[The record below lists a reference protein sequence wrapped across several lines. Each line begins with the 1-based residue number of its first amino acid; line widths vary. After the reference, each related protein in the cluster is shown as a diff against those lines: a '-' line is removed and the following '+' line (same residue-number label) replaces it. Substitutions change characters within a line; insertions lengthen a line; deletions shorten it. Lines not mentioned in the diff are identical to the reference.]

1 MPCKA
6 EPTSP
11 DDDALNSA
19 PLQNHGQECT
29 EGFYRDQVRGL
40 VELDAGDEAQGVGE
54 VLRMLAQH
62 SAVEESAAGQS
73 PGAAGQSPGVIES
86 ADEEEDAGDNE
97 LDAVAEAHAA
107 TLWTERMGELR
118 RTALAEPLALA
129 PDMLS
134 AAEAAQ
140 FNRDVAAGR
149 VIPEGAREW
158 APWWEATEAAH
169 VAMARALAF
178 PAIQVVPDPTSA
190 DVSAAEALSIATS
203 DYGALKPC
211 DGAAADLSG
220 GRPTT
225 SELPG
230 DDEDALFPPC
240 VLVFPAMRGS
250 ASMRTYLHSPACA
263 SIPPFASLSPS
274 KAPSPALRFM
284 LIDVLMA
291 YARVHRRW
299 LGRELDDGAVA
310 CAELLALSP
319 ALAEDRRYGSVR
331 EALSAALEAA
341 QAPRFRASAG
351 AVKLSDA
358 FFVLRDAIAL
368 LQCRHFVTDAL
379 WGAKMVVTA
388 GLTALRAAAVTSAV
402 PQVSGRRSHTASP
415 LAAVER
421 KLLFYCAWSVAPLDA
436 LALRSLRA
444 DVVAFAA
451 DMSGVW
457 QAPSGVGAAEGIARA
472 AAARG
477 AQARP
482 TAAELVREVS

>member
-1 MPCKA
+1 M
-6 EPTSP
+6 
-11 DDDALNSA
+11 
-19 PLQNHGQECT
+19 QNHGQECT

-54 VLRMLAQH
+54 VLRMVAQH
-62 SAVEESAAGQS
+62 GAVVERAAGQS
-73 PGAAGQSPGVIES
+73 RGVIES
-86 ADEEEDAGDNE
+86 TDEEDDADDHD
-97 LDAVAEAHAA
+97 LDAVVEAHAA
-107 TLWTERMGELR
+107 TLWAERVGELR
-118 RTALAEPLALA
+118 RTALTEPLTLA
-129 PDMLS
+129 PGMLS

-149 VIPEGAREW
+149 VVPESAREW

-169 VAMARALAF
+169 IAMARALAF

-190 DVSAAEALSIATS
+190 DLSAADALSVAPGYS
-203 DYGALKPC
+203 GALEPRE
-211 DGAAADLSG
+211 GAAIGLS
-220 GRPTT
+220 RVSPTT
-225 SELPG
+225 SALPG
-230 DDEDALFPPC
+230 DDEETMLLPC
-240 VLVFPAMRGS
+240 VLVCPAIRGF
-250 ASMRTYLHSPACA
+250 ASTRTYLHSPACA
-263 SIPPFASLSPS
+263 SISPFASLSPS
-274 KAPSPALRFM
+274 KPPSPALRFM
-284 LIDVLMA
+284 LIDMLMA

-299 LGRELDDGAVA
+299 LGRELDDGAAA

-358 FFVLRDAIAL
+358 FVVLRDAIAL

-379 WGAKMVVTA
+379 WGARMVIAA
-388 GLTALRAAAVTSAV
+388 GVSALRVAAVTSAA
-402 PQVSGRRSHTASP
+402 PQAFGSRSHTAPP

-421 KLLFYCAWSVAPLDA
+421 KLLFYCAWSVAPLDT

-457 QAPSGVGAAEGIARA
+457 QAPSGLGAAEGIAQA

-482 TAAELVREVS
+482 AAAELVREVS